1 MIVGYLPDEVA
12 RVNQSKETD
21 DGLSKMG
28 WYIRQL
34 GDVLCVASIPLGL
47 HCKKGEVHAL
57 ILFFACFSI
66 LAGVSM
72 FYFIARR
79 LSERWRSEAVRSCF
93 SPYIVGATAW
103 PVMFVLLAV
112 LSWLG
117 R

>member
-1 MIVGYLPDEVA
+1 MD
-12 RVNQSKETD
+12 QSKETD
-21 DGLSKMG
+21 NALSRMG

-47 HCKKGEVHAL
+47 HCKKGETHAL

-66 LAGVSM
+66 LVGVSL

-79 LSERWRSEAVRSCF
+79 LSERWRSEGVRSYF

-103 PVMFVLLAV
+103 PIIFLLLAV
-112 LSWLG
+112 LSWLTG
-117 R
+117 